1 MNEPTII
8 ITLMLSIGILVV
20 PKKYLC
26 GIFILAACFVPTD
39 QRVILLGLDFTVLRI
54 LIAAGV
60 LRILVMGEQKHILW
74 CGFDKMVLAWLVC
87 GAVIYSI
94 QWMSMK
100 AVVNRCGVMFD
111 ILGAYW
117 LFRQT
122 IRSWA
127 DLKQVAMVYA
137 ACAMAL
143 VPLVAW
149 EWATGHN
156 PFSVLG
162 KVTTLVRS
170 ERYRCSASFPHAIML
185 GVFWAILIPL
195 FIGFAKMGRERLF
208 LWAGAAAA
216 GFIVVSS
223 ASSTPLLTMVIVVSI
238 VFMYRWRRY
247 TSSAVWAV
255 LALLVVL
262 HFIMEAPVW
271 HLLARINVVSGSTG
285 WYRYYLIDEAV
296 KHFSDWAILGFRN
309 TELWGWGLGDITN
322 QYILEGVRGGLLTL
336 MVFVTMLF
344 MAASRVLRTC
354 LRESLPQK
362 RFLLWAL
369 FAMLMGHYVAFTGVS
384 YFGQISLQWCMLLA
398 MVGLLDEL
406 EMVRSRAH
414 LEMESAVIEKQLD
427 AARV

>member
-8 ITLMLSIGILVV
+8 ITLALSISLLLV
-20 PKKYLC
+20 PKRYLC

-54 LIAAGV
+54 LVAAGL
-60 LRILVMGEQKHILW
+60 LRILAGGEQRRILW

-100 AVVNRCGVMFD
+100 AVINRCGVMFD
-111 ILGAYW
+111 ILGMYW

-127 DLKQVAMVYA
+127 DLKRAAMVYA
-137 ACAMAL
+137 ACAVAL
-143 VPLVAW
+143 TPLVAW
-149 EWATGHN
+149 EWATGYN

-162 KVTTLVRS
+162 KVTTLVRG
-170 ERYRCSASFPHAIML
+170 ERYRCSAAFPHAIML

-208 LWAGAAAA
+208 LWAGAGAA
-216 GFIVVSS
+216 GFIVVST
-223 ASSTPLLTMVIVVSI
+223 ASSTPLLTLVIVVLI
-238 VFMYRWRRY
+238 VLMYRWRRY
-247 TSSAVWAV
+247 TTNAAWAF

-262 HFIMEAPVW
+262 HLIMEAPVW

-322 QYILEGVRGGLLTL
+322 QYILEGVRGGLVTL
-336 MVFVTMLF
+336 IVFVTMLF
-344 MAASRVLRTC
+344 MAARGVLRTC

-369 FAMLMGHYVAFTGVS
+369 FAMLIGHYIAFTGVS

-398 MVGLLDEL
+398 MVGLLNEL
-406 EMVRSRAH
+406 ETVESQARP
-414 LEMESAVIEKQLD
+414 EMGSVIAEKQLD
-427 AARV
+427 AAGV